1 MLLEKKAARY
11 GLLLGTALLNI
22 SWTFGH
28 VYPDSYTYLR
38 IAGYF
43 LGEGEVTGL
52 LVFRPLVPFLASL
65 LSPVFGLEGG
75 FAVVSSVFWLGTAVL
90 LFEFARKLSGSEVV
104 GFWAALLFNFS
115 VPVLMA
121 GAAVLT
127 DVASWFFLILG
138 LYLLAPWRRRPGV
151 LRVGV
156 AGLVVAVGILTRE
169 TVLALVVV
177 EVLLVF
183 SIGRDLGFGDL
194 GRLAVFLFCSFLPLA
209 VWTWYMGSSFWVYLE
224 GGILGTLRAWSSPPA
239 GLRHSWEAPLYG
251 FLGIDPAV
259 VPTHLMVALRFVV
272 SISAA
277 FHGAL
282 VLIAGRWRDSLV
294 FFRNLRIWP
303 LLVGT
308 AAALVSRPFVERRL
322 AFILFP
328 VILLLAAAHLTKLA
342 TKGMLV
348 VFALFVVGSYS
359 IVLLFPGLLWWS

>member
-1 MLLEKKAARY
+1 M
-11 GLLLGTALLNI
+11 GTALLNI

-43 LGEGEVTGL
+43 LGDGEVPGL

-65 LSPVFGLEGG
+65 LSPVIGLEGG

-127 DVASWFFLILG
+127 DMASWFFLTLG
-138 LYLLAPWRRRPGV
+138 LYLVAPWRREGGL
-151 LRVGV
+151 LRLGV
-156 AGLVVAVGILTRE
+156 AGLVVAVGILAKE

-177 EVLLVF
+177 GVLLVV
-183 SIGRDLGFGDL
+183 SL
-194 GRLAVFLFCSFLPLA
+194 GRSVERRDFAALGVFLLVAFLPVA
-209 VWTWYMGSSFWVYLE
+209 VWTWYMGGSVLVYYE
-224 GGILGTLRAWSSPPA
+224 KGILGTLGAWSSPPV
-239 GLRHSWEAPLYG
+239 GLRHYWEAPLYE
-251 FLGIDPAV
+251 FLGMDPSV
-259 VPTHLMVALRFVV
+259 VPALMMIPLRFAV
-272 SISAA
+272 SIFAA

-282 VLIAGRWRDSLV
+282 VLIAVRWRGSLA
-294 FFRNLRIWP
+294 FFKELRIWP

-308 AAALVSRPFVERRL
+308 AAALLARPFVERWL

-328 VILLLAAAHLTKLA
+328 VILLLAASHLTKLS

-359 IVLLFPGLLWWS
+359 IFLLFPGLLWWS